1 VSLFNRALVELEFT
15 DHNGQTDSMPQED
28 APLTKPT
35 LGELSR
41 FFLQLGTLAFG
52 GPAAHIAMM
61 EDQLVR
67 RRRWLSRADFLDL
80 LGAANLLPGPS
91 STELAIYIGYRL
103 NGVAGL
109 LAAGVCFILPAA
121 LIVGVLAWA
130 YVRFGSLP
138 GTAAVLY
145 GVKPVV
151 IALVVQALWRLG
163 RTAVKSRY
171 LALIGFICIALARI
185 PLNPMIVLCI
195 GGLLSAI
202 GSQVTNPDHSAGL
215 PAIATTTFR
224 AATISASQIAL
235 GSIFGAFLKIG
246 CMVFGS
252 GYVLLAFLQN
262 DLVQQR
268 HWLTPNQL
276 LDAVAV
282 GQVTPGPVFTTA
294 TFIGYLLAGC
304 RGAAVATVAIFL
316 PAFVL
321 VAATGKFIPRLRK
334 SWYAGAFLD
343 GLNVAS
349 LALMLVVLIDL
360 TTTVSIDPVTR
371 AIEPAAIAIA
381 VVSSALLLTTKL
393 NSFWLIVAG
402 AILGLLRMRG

>member
-1 VSLFNRALVELEFT
+1 MKIARLI
-15 DHNGQTDSMPQED
+15 SMTQED
-28 APLTKPT
+28 ASPAKPT
-35 LGELSR
+35 LGQLAG

-52 GPAAHIAMM
+52 GPAAHIAIM
-61 EDQLVR
+61 EDHLVR

-103 NGVAGL
+103 NGPAGL

-121 LIVGVLAWA
+121 LIVGCLAWA
-130 YVRFGSLP
+130 YVRFGSL
-138 GTAAVLY
+138 GGATAILY

-151 IALVVQALWRLG
+151 IGLVIQALWRLG
-163 RTAVKSRY
+163 RTAVKTRF
-171 LALIGFICIALARI
+171 LALIGLICLGLTRL
-185 PLNPMIVLCI
+185 PLNPMIVLSI

-202 GSQVTNPDHSAGL
+202 GAQITNPDTPASL
-215 PAIATTTFR
+215 PALAATTFR
-224 AATISASQIAL
+224 TASISASQIAL

-246 CMVFGS
+246 CVVFGS

-262 DLVQQR
+262 ELVAQR
-268 HWLTPNQL
+268 HWITSDQL

-294 TFIGYLLAGC
+294 TFIGYLLAGP
-304 RGAAVATVAIFL
+304 RGAAAATVAIFL
-316 PAFVL
+316 PAFFL
-321 VAATGKFIPRLRK
+321 VAVTGKFIPKLRK

-349 LALMLVVLIDL
+349 LALMLVVLVDL
-360 TTTVSIDPVTR
+360 ARAAVIDPITISV
-371 AIEPAAIAIA
+371 A
-381 VVSSALLLTTKL
+381 VISAALLLTTKL
-393 NSFWLIVAG
+393 NSFWLIATG
-402 AILGLLRMRG
+402 AAIGLIRVRG